1 MNTPLSFPYQQWHI
15 LGLGAIGGLFA
26 CRLQAAGIP
35 VMACPSSSHSDRRS
49 ISLTLD
55 EQGVET
61 SYVIPVDA
69 DGPIRH
75 LLLTTKAQQSETA
88 LRGIEHRLQRDA
100 VVIVLQNGFGVQDWL
115 QTQWPHLNII
125 AGTTTEG
132 VNRPTRYH
140 LRHAGYGTTWIGP
153 WRANDESAAKAVW
166 TAWQPLSLQLVYDP
180 TIATRLW
187 EKLVMNCAINPL
199 TALLDCRNGALAG
212 QPETQRVMRA
222 VVDEVSMLMKCCG
235 QAADADRLYQKV
247 LEVSHSTGANISSM
261 LADQRSGRA
270 TEIDYIN
277 GYVARASREHGLA
290 APVNQ
295 WLVECVVAR
304 RRFTAASLLAAMP
317 TSQQPL

>member
-1 MNTPLSFPYQQWHI
+1 MTTLSSSSHQQWHV

-35 VMACPSSSHSDRRS
+35 VMACPSPSHSNHPAVN
-49 ISLTLD
+49 LTL
-55 EQGVET
+55 EEHGVET
-61 SYVIPVDA
+61 TYVIPVDA
-69 DGPIRH
+69 KGPITH
-75 LLLTTKAQQSETA
+75 LLLTTKAQQSEAA
-88 LRGIEHRLQRDA
+88 LRGVEHRLQRDT
-100 VVIVLQNGFGVQDWL
+100 VVVVLQNGLGVQNWL
-115 QTQWPHLNII
+115 QAHWPHLHII

-132 VNRPTRYH
+132 VNRPTTHH

-153 WRANDESAAKAVW
+153 WRTIDEHAAQAVAS
-166 TAWQPLSLQLVYDP
+166 AWQPLSLNLAYDP
-180 TIATRLW
+180 AIATRLW

-212 QPETQRVMRA
+212 QTETQQVMRA
-222 VVDEVSMLMKCCG
+222 VVDEVSRLMQYCG
-235 QAADADRLYQKV
+235 QAADADRLYQRV
-247 LEVSHSTGANISSM
+247 IEVSHSTGANISSM

-277 GYVARASREHGLA
+277 GYVSRASREHGLS
-290 APVNQ
+290 APVNR

-317 TSQQPL
+317 TPQSS